1 MAPQP
6 MIPGSKYPPYKPL
19 DLPNRKWPS
28 KVPTSSP
35 IWTSVDLRD
44 GNQALI
50 NPMSSDQK
58 LTFFKKLVQVGFQEI
73 EVAFPSASETDF
85 GFVRHIIENAM
96 IPDGVWI
103 QVLTPARSVERER
116 ENGEGWWDGWMEGE
130 MASSVGFR
138 LNVSE

>member
-1 MAPQP
+1 
-6 MIPGSKYPPYKPL
+6 
-19 DLPNRKWPS
+19 
-28 KVPTSSP
+28 
-35 IWTSVDLRD
+35 
-44 GNQALI
+44 
-50 NPMSSDQK
+50 MSSDQK

-116 ENGEGWWDGWMEGE
+116 ERMERDGGMVGWKERWH
-130 MASSVGFR
+130 R
-138 LNVSE
+138 LLDSD